1 MTIDVLDDASLGSAL
16 AALWQRHRQS
26 NLDRISALEAATA
39 DVLRGIV
46 DDEVTAACAI
56 AAHQLAGSL
65 GTFGFDAGSRAALEA
80 EFLLRE
86 PSIDG
91 LRLAEAVVALRY
103 SVEGVGGALDAAPT
117 AGPAQLAP
125 EMGSTALIV
134 SLDLDLIS
142 RLTAEASAFGITIV
156 PIMDGRSPRPKGTDS
171 STPVFVDDDRTRSWN
186 RSEMLRL
193 ISALADGASVKVL
206 TDSDTLAERLE
217 LARAGATGVI
227 PRSQSAR
234 QIVLDL
240 TESLGSWD
248 SPYSIVLTLNADIE
262 LLDMINSSLN
272 SANWRVENHDN
283 ATEFWQALEER
294 GADMVIIDGE
304 SGEATS
310 LELCRVIRAHPG
322 WRQLPLV
329 LVGDQGTDRRHRALL
344 AGADDYL
351 DTRLTRH
358 DAGAR
363 LRMQLEHGQA
373 VRTRNH
379 IDPLTGAE
387 NRQEAERSIDRL
399 LRRSHRNATPLAFV
413 LIVIDEIDEI
423 RETEGNAMA
432 DVVLRGLGARL
443 IDHFRGDDLVGRWT
457 PDGFVIGIYGATREA
472 ASERVIEVSQA
483 FSAESFSTT
492 SGAIANYTFSAG
504 IASSPADGSSL
515 SSLVRVSETALRR
528 ARAGQNSVVLAGER
542 PPEHPSNYVDVVV
555 VEDDDSVADV
565 IEYALSLREYDF
577 VRFSDGAEAA
587 RALGGGEV
595 KAQVV
600 LLDVGLPSLDG
611 FGVLQTLNDQGV
623 LNDTKVIML
632 TARSNEAEMLRALG
646 LGATEHIA
654 KPFSLP
660 VLLGRL
666 DQIRVRVQA

>member
-86 PSIDG
+86 PTIDG

-103 SVEGVGGALDAAPT
+103 SVEEVGNGSDAAPS
-117 AGPAQLAP
+117 AGPGQLAP
-125 EMGSTALIV
+125 EAGSTALIL

-142 RLTAEASAFGITIV
+142 RLTAEASAFGITMV
-156 PIMDGRSPRPKGTDS
+156 PIMDGHSPRPDGADS
-171 STPVFVDDDRTRSWN
+171 STPVFVDDDPTRSWS
-186 RSEMLRL
+186 RSEMLHL

-206 TDSDTLAERLE
+206 TDGDTLAERLE

-240 TESLGSWD
+240 TESLGHWD
-248 SPYSIVLTLNADIE
+248 SPHSIVLTLNGDIE
-262 LLDMINSSLN
+262 LLDMINRSLN
-272 SANWRVENHDN
+272 TANWRVENHDN
-283 ATEFWQALEER
+283 ATQFWQALEER
-294 GADMVIIDGE
+294 GADMVIIDAE

-351 DTRLTRH
+351 DTRLSHH

-387 NRQEAERSIDRL
+387 NRQEAERSMDRL

-413 LIVIDEIDEI
+413 LITVDEMDEI

-432 DVVLRGLGARL
+432 DVVLRGWGPTH
-443 IDHFRGDDLVGRWT
+443 DHFRSDDLIGRWT
-457 PDGFVIGIYGATREA
+457 PDGFVLGIYGATREGA
-472 ASERVIEVSQA
+472 PNG
-483 FSAESFSTT
+483 STT
-492 SGAIANYTFSAG
+492 YPGHSQPSRSRQPPGPGPTTPSAPASPPRRLTDRASRPWSASVKRHFAEPVPARTRWYWPASGPPNTPAITST
-504 IASSPADGSSL
+504 SSWWKTMTRSLTSS
-515 SSLVRVSETALRR
+515 ST
-528 ARAGQNSVVLAGER
+528 
-542 PPEHPSNYVDVVV
+542 H
-555 VEDDDSVADV
+555 
-565 IEYALSLREYDF
+565 
-577 VRFSDGAEAA
+577 
-587 RALGGGEV
+587 
-595 KAQVV
+595 
-600 LLDVGLPSLDG
+600 
-611 FGVLQTLNDQGV
+611 
-623 LNDTKVIML
+623 
-632 TARSNEAEMLRALG
+632 
-646 LGATEHIA
+646 
-654 KPFSLP
+654 
-660 VLLGRL
+660 
-666 DQIRVRVQA
+666 